1 MQLSSQAKTLAV
13 TALDISGIAWLLKPF
28 FGGRGTIL
36 CLHRVITPDT
46 KTLSPGLAIS
56 SAQLE
61 AILKLLRDKK
71 WDVVPLNEVPE
82 RLRARSRGRHFVAV
96 TLDDGY
102 SDNLHVAVPLFRKY
116 GTPFCVFANSGILD
130 RSAIP
135 WYSIVEQIVQGTEE
149 LVIEHEVKGE
159 LHFSCQMHEEKRAAL
174 RQLLQLGWSNQP
186 AMRKAVRN
194 YCLKKGATVES
205 LINELYLSWDE
216 LRTIAED
223 PLGTVGSHTVS
234 HERLTELSEVAA
246 YQEMKVDREKLQNQL
261 GRPIEDIAYPFGSHT
276 ECGAREFALAREIG
290 YLRGVTTERW
300 NLFPEHLNNLLALP
314 RVTIS
319 MAHSANAR
327 FTRVSAYGA
336 WNAACALLR

>member
-1 MQLSSQAKTLAV
+1 MQLTSQAKTFAV
-13 TALDISGIAWLLKPF
+13 IALDITGIAWLLKPF

-46 KTLSPGLAIS
+46 RILNSGLAIS
-56 SAQLE
+56 AAQLE

-71 WDVVPLNEVPE
+71 WDVVPLDEVPE
-82 RLRARSRGRHFVAV
+82 RLCARSRGRYFVAI

-102 SDNLHVAVPLFRKY
+102 SDNLHVAVPLFRRY

-130 RSAIP
+130 RSAMP
-135 WYSIVEQIVQGTEE
+135 WYSIVEQIVLAAEE
-149 LVIEHEVKGE
+149 LVIEHPIKGE
-159 LHFSCQMHEEKRAAL
+159 LHFSCQLYEEKRTTL
-174 RQLLQLGWSNQP
+174 KQLLQLGWNNQP

-194 YCLKKGATVES
+194 YCLRNSITVES
-205 LINELYLSWDE
+205 LISELYLSWDE
-216 LRTIAED
+216 LRTVAED

-234 HERLTELSEVAA
+234 HERLTELSEGDA
-246 YQEMKVDREKLQNQL
+246 YQEMKIDRERLQKEL
-261 GRPIEDIAYPFGSHT
+261 GRPVEDIAYPFGSPT
-276 ECGAREFALAREIG
+276 ECGPREFALARKIG

-300 NLFPEHLNNLLALP
+300 NLFPRHLNNLLALP

-336 WNAACALLR
+336 WNAACALIR